1 MLKIRRAKMKEGSK
15 LHYGWIVIFMG
26 LMTTIAAHG
35 FGRMSYTII
44 LPAMKD
50 GLAFNYTQLGLLGTG
65 NFIGYLTMAIVGGFL
80 AARFGTRLV
89 ITFALILMGVTMIL
103 TGLSQ
108 SFGFAFSMRLL
119 TGLGN
124 GAAYVP
130 AMALGSAWFAMR
142 KRGFATGIVSAGIG
156 AGTLI
161 SGLVVPPILATFG
174 PDGWRFSWY
183 ILGGAVLLISGIVY
197 LFVRSRPEEKGLA
210 QIGAD
215 STEKTAAAASPAAK
229 NGAQR
234 WTHILKM
241 GSVWYLGIVYFFYGL
256 SYIIYMVFF
265 AAYLVKEM
273 GLTQEWAGGLW
284 ALVGGLSIFC
294 GVIWGAVSDRLGRSK
309 GAALAYLVLGLS
321 YLIFALIKIKFG
333 FYLSAIVF
341 GLTAWSIPTIMAAT
355 AGDFVGPRLAPAGLG
370 FITLFFGIGQAL
382 GPALG
387 GYLADAS
394 GSFTIPF
401 IVAGGISLLGM
412 VLSFYLK
419 KPSAD

>member
-1 MLKIRRAKMKEGSK
+1 MKAGK
-15 LHYGWIVIFMG
+15 LHYGWVVIFMG
-26 LMTTIAAHG
+26 LLTTIAAHG

-50 GLAFNYTQLGLLGTG
+50 GLSFNYTQLGLLGTG

-80 AARFGTRLV
+80 AARFGTRIV
-89 ITFALILMGVTMIL
+89 ITAGLVLMGITMIL
-103 TGLSQ
+103 TGLAK
-108 SFGFAFSMRLL
+108 SFEFAFVMRLL

-124 GAAYVP
+124 GAAFVP
-130 AMALGSAWFAMR
+130 AMALGSAWFTMK

-161 SGLVVPPILATFG
+161 SGLTVPPILSAFG
-174 PDGWRFSWY
+174 AHGWRFSWY
-183 ILGGAVLLISGIVY
+183 ILGGAVLLISGVVFQ
-197 LFVRSRPEEKGLA
+197 FVRSNPQEKGLDPVGSKKSGAA
-210 QIGAD
+210 QSD
-215 STEKTAAAASPAAK
+215 AAAPENVSAPK
-229 NGAQR
+229 
-234 WTHILKM
+234 WTVTVKTIVKM
-241 GSVWYLGIVYFFYGL
+241 GSVWYLGVVYFFFGL

-273 GLTQEWAGGLW
+273 GLSQEWAGGLW

-294 GVIWGAVSDRLGRSK
+294 GVIWGKISDLLGRSR

-321 YLIFALIKIKFG
+321 YILYALIKVPFG
-333 FYLSAIVF
+333 FYLSAILF
-341 GLTAWSIPTIMAAT
+341 GLTAWSIPTIMAAA

-387 GYLADAS
+387 GYLADVS
-394 GSFTIPF
+394 GSFTLPF
-401 IVAGGISLLGM
+401 LIAGVISLIGM
-412 VLSFYLK
+412 VLSLYLK
-419 KPSAD
+419 KPSTE

>member
-1 MLKIRRAKMKEGSK
+1 MQEKK

-26 LMTTIAAHG
+26 LLTTIAAHG

-50 GLAFNYTQLGLLGTG
+50 GLSFNYTQLGLLGTG

-80 AARFGTRLV
+80 AARFGTRIV
-89 ITFALILMGVTMIL
+89 ITAGLVLMGITMIL
-103 TGLSQ
+103 TGLAK
-108 SFGFAFSMRLL
+108 SFEFAFAMRLL

-124 GAAYVP
+124 GAAFVP
-130 AMALGSAWFAMR
+130 AMALGSAWFTMK

-161 SGLVVPPILATFG
+161 SGLAVPPILSSFG
-174 PDGWRFSWY
+174 TNGWRFSWY
-183 ILGGAVLLISGIVY
+183 ILGGAVLLICGIVY
-197 LFVRSRPEEKGLA
+197 HFVRSNPQEKGLKPVGSEKSDAA
-210 QIGAD
+210 QNESSA
-215 STEKTAAAASPAAK
+215 TEKVSAPHWTATVKS
-229 NGAQR
+229 
-234 WTHILKM
+234 IIKM
-241 GSVWYLGIVYFFYGL
+241 GSVWYLGVVYFFFGL

-273 GLTQEWAGGLW
+273 GLSQEWAGGLW

-294 GVIWGAVSDRLGRSK
+294 GVIWGKISDLLGRSR

-321 YLIFALIKIKFG
+321 YILYALIKVPFG
-333 FYLSAIVF
+333 FYLSAILF
-341 GLTAWSIPTIMAAT
+341 GLTAWSIPTIMAAA

-387 GYLADAS
+387 GYLADVS
-394 GSFTIPF
+394 GSFTLPF
-401 IVAGGISLLGM
+401 LIAGVISLIGM
-412 VLSFYLK
+412 VLSLYLK
-419 KPSAD
+419 KPSTE